1 MWLMSRT
8 ISGRSVEECLEL
20 LQKPPTRVCE
30 KGNKDKYYYIKTRDY
45 AKRLN
50 EVFGSLNYDVSCTE
64 PVLERLPITDRKSDN
79 ASGSANGRGT
89 QSNYADVPQQ
99 EQLFFTSVCTI
110 TVRDDDGTVVCSK
123 SCAGGIEIVY
133 SSKIGRFTNLAL
145 EPSNATKAAFRE
157 VCKMFC
163 IFGYN
168 TENEPDLKK
177 LFFSSRKGNTSV
189 NANKNTKDNTTSV
202 ATQATSKAVPT
213 TAKRYT
219 ISKKG
224 ICEKHTDSKNNVYY
238 QCKIRIQGAH
248 AGYSDASKPLIVYE
262 SSINEAKELFPTAQ
276 TFLAVTGENLMPMTV
291 MLTEYNN
298 CYVLSQICTPV
309 TQKGGD

>member
-1 MWLMSRT
+1 MSRT
-8 ISGRSVEECLEL
+8 INGHSVDECLEL
-20 LQKPPTRVCE
+20 LQKPPTRIFE
-30 KGNKDKYYYIKTRDY
+30 KGEEKKYYYVKTRDY

-50 EVFGSLNYDVSCTE
+50 EVFGSLNYDVSCNE
-64 PVLERLPITDRKSDN
+64 PVLERLPVTGKKPVST
-79 ASGSANGRGT
+79 SGSANGKGA
-89 QSNYADVPQQ
+89 QGNYTNVPQQ

-110 TVRDDDGTVVCSK
+110 TVRDDDGAVVCSK
-123 SCAGGIEIVY
+123 SCAGGVEIVY
-133 SSKIGRFTNLAL
+133 SSKTGRFTNLAL
-145 EPSNATKAAFRE
+145 EPSNAMKAAFRE

-168 TENEPDLKK
+168 TENEPNLEK
-177 LFFSSRKGNTSV
+177 LFFSLKKGNTSV

-262 SSINEAKELFPTAQ
+262 NSINEAKELFPTAQ
-276 TFLAVTGENLMPMTV
+276 TFLAVTGENLMPLTV
-291 MLTEYNN
+291 MLTEFNN

-309 TQKGGD
+309 VQKGGG